1 MVEFETLK
9 SKEVKFGKNSF
20 IEISKR
26 RVKTPIGENE
36 FIAIS
41 RGYYLPDNTKRWRA
55 SIALPNEKDKREK
68 IADIIKSLDKD

>member
-36 FIAIS
+36 FIAVS

-68 IADIIKSLDKD
+68 IADIIKSFDKD

>member
-9 SKEVKFGKNSF
+9 SKEIKFGKNSF

-41 RGYYLPDNTKRWRA
+41 RGYYLPDNSKRWRA

>member
-20 IEISKR
+20 IEISR
-26 RVKTPIGENE
+26 RKVKTPIGENE

-41 RGYYLPDNTKRWRA
+41 RGYYLPDNSKRWRA

-68 IADIIKSLDKD
+68 IADIIKSFDKD